1 MPTPISPEGSS
12 SKKTLRLI
20 LGDQLNLLHS
30 WFGEAPERSE
40 YVIMEVRAEAQ
51 YVRHHIQK
59 VVAFFLAMRAFNE
72 QLLAKGFNVRYITL
86 DDPDNRHSIEENI
99 IGLLSSGRYSA
110 FEYQEPDE
118 YRVKANLEQIATK
131 VAVPVS
137 TVPSEHFLVGTDH
150 FKEVYR
156 GHKRYTMEIFYRTV
170 RAKYRFLMEG
180 DKPLGGRWN
189 FDAQNRN
196 RLKKGVTPPHPLIFR
211 RDVSELVDLIKRE
224 GIVTIGTIDQDNFT
238 WPATREDALKLLNYF
253 CSHLLPYFGE
263 YQDAMH
269 TDYRYLFHSRLSFS
283 LNIKQLS
290 PLEVINAALAEF
302 EKQNGAITLP
312 QIEGF
317 IRQIAGWREFIRG
330 IYWSEMPRYQT
341 LNALEA
347 TRPLP
352 HYFWDGET
360 KMNCVRHA
368 VKQSLEDGYA
378 HHIQRLM
385 VTGNFALMAGID
397 PSEVD
402 AWYLGIYV
410 DAIEWVQLPNT
421 RGMSQ
426 FADGGIVG
434 TKPYHSSAQ
443 YINKMSNYCTGCSY
457 NYRERIGESACPFN
471 SLYWDLLIRH
481 EDKLSH
487 NPRIGMGYQLL
498 KKMSAEGRQ
507 EIVAQARRILDGI
520 EEL

>member
-1 MPTPISPEGSS
+1 MPTRSEPEASP
-12 SKKTLRLI
+12 KIKTLRLI
-20 LGDQLNLLHS
+20 LGDQLNLAHS
-30 WFGEAPERSE
+30 WFSEPKERSE
-40 YVIMEVRAEAQ
+40 YVIMEVRAESQ

-59 VVAFFLAMRAFNE
+59 IVAFFSAMRSFSE
-72 QLLAKGFNVRYITL
+72 QLLARGFHVRYIPL
-86 DDPDNRHSIEENI
+86 DDPNNQHSLEENVI
-99 IGLLSSGRYSA
+99 KLLNTGSYAA

-118 YRVKANLEQIATK
+118 YRVKVNLSKIASRVK
-131 VAVPVS
+131 VPVS
-137 TVPSEHFLVGTDH
+137 VVSSEHFLVGVDL
-150 FKEVYR
+150 FKEIFR
-156 GHKRYTMEIFYRTV
+156 GHKRYTMENFYRVV
-170 RAKYRFLMEG
+170 RAKYRFLMQG

-189 FDAQNRN
+189 FDSENRN
-196 RLKKGVTPPHPLIFR
+196 RLAKGVTPPEPLLFK
-211 RDVSELVDLIKRE
+211 RDVSELVDLIKRQ
-224 GIVTIGTIDQDNFT
+224 GIATIGSIDPQCFT
-238 WPATREDALKLLNYF
+238 WPVTREDALKLLDYF
-253 CSHLLPYFGE
+253 CKHLLPHFGE

-269 TDYRYLFHSRLSFS
+269 TDYRYLYHSRLSFS

-290 PLEVINAALAEF
+290 PLEVINRAIAEF
-302 EKQNGAITLP
+302 EEQNGSITLS

-330 IYWSEMPRYQT
+330 IYWSEMPGYQS
-341 LNALEA
+341 LNALGA
-347 TRPLP
+347 NRPLP
-352 HYFWDGET
+352 HYFWDGDT
-360 KMNCVRHA
+360 KMQCVRHA

-397 PSEVD
+397 PAEVD

-426 FADGGIVG
+426 FADGGVVG

-443 YINKMSNYCTGCSY
+443 YINKMSNYCAGCSY
-457 NYRERIGESACPFN
+457 NYRERVGESACPFN

-481 EDKLSH
+481 EGVLSK

-498 KKMSAEGRQ
+498 KKMSAETKQ
-507 EIVAQARRILDGI
+507 EIVSQARRVLEGI
-520 EEL
+520 EGL